1 VKKTP
6 SKSSSGSVERYMIP
20 VVTSTFRVLEELSK
34 SGALGLNE
42 VTIRTAV
49 SKSTVFRILTT
60 LTRLGYI
67 VRDSDRSYYVS
78 PTLSGLMSE
87 LATVEALRRAALPH
101 MLKLRD
107 EYGET
112 VNLGQLQLDK
122 VVYVEVVPSEF
133 ALRLQERAGATVCA
147 HATALGKAIL
157 AFSPPDVVDGLL
169 RGRELQMF
177 TRHTITDPDELIADL
192 HRARERGYALDR
204 GEISLLATCVAAPI
218 LDGHGIALAA
228 MSISGPSSRFNPRS
242 NSPVIES
249 LLIAAA
255 ETSKHFR
262 QRAAQPADADGTT
275 EREGAVPAKR
285 GR

>member
-1 VKKTP
+1 VEKPP
-6 SKSSSGSVERYMIP
+6 SQSGSGPGERYMIP
-20 VVTSTFRVLEELSK
+20 VVASTFRVLEELSR

-42 VTIRTAV
+42 MTIRTGV

-67 VRDSDRSYYVS
+67 IRDTDRSYYIS
-78 PTLSGLMSE
+78 HTLSGLMSE

-112 VNLGQLQLDK
+112 VNLGQLQFDK

-133 ALRLQERAGATVCA
+133 ALRLHERAGATVCA
-147 HATALGKAIL
+147 HASALGKAIL
-157 AFSPPDVVDGLL
+157 AFSPAEMVEGLL
-169 RGRELQMF
+169 QGRELQMF
-177 TRHTITDPDELIADL
+177 THNTITDPDKLIADL
-192 HRARERGYALDR
+192 RRVREHGYALER

-218 LDGHGIALAA
+218 LDAHSMALAA
-228 MSISGPSSRFNPRS
+228 ISISGPTSRFSPRS

-255 ETSKHFR
+255 LDAYLRLRR
-262 QRAAQPADADGTT
+262 QQDMVARWC
-275 EREGAVPAKR
+275 
-285 GR
+285 